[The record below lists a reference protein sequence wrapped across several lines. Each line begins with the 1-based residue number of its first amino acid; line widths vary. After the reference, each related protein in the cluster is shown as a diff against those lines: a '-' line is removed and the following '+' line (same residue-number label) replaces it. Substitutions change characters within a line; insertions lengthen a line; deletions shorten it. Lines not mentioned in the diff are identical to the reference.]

1 MNNHEL
7 IQLRKSIFTKVKAE
21 VLMNG
26 LDSKGEGKSLM
37 YSMVDKGTQCEPVI
51 VIPQENNRS
60 GQDIFQ
66 LDSQRPIIVN
76 INIFQNNIKDNE
88 VISREQK
95 IHEAHV
101 YNADK
106 TKMNTNSNM
115 FIEQK
120 KLPNLFFLETENKEK
135 QGEKVTQEQQQN
147 NLKFTDKTKTK
158 RRILNCF
165 CKRFHSQVVRSLRR
179 NKDINKIRRLRRLWK
194 GEIQIRSNI
203 FKSRMLNLY
212 KSTGEMVQEDRE
224 DLSGKNVKDSV

>member
-7 IQLRKSIFTKVKAE
+7 IQLRKSIFTKVKTE

-26 LDSKGEGKSLM
+26 LDSRGEGKSLM
-37 YSMVDKGTQCEPVI
+37 YSMVDKGTQCDPVI

-60 GQDIFQ
+60 GQDTFQ
-66 LDSQRPIIVN
+66 PDSQRPIIVN
-76 INIFQNNIKDNE
+76 INIFQNNSKDNE
-88 VISREQK
+88 VISREQN
-95 IHEAHV
+95 IHEAYV

-106 TKMNTNSNM
+106 TKMNTNSNV

-120 KLPNLFFLETENKEK
+120 KLSNLFFLETDMKEK
-135 QGEKVTQEQQQN
+135 QGRKITQEQQQN

-212 KSTGEMVQEDRE
+212 KSTGEMVQEERE